1 MKPTLVRNPIW
12 LALVIGMVL
21 VGCEDD
27 PTGPSNTGAVN
38 ITDTGFDPEDIVVAA
53 GGTVT
58 WTWTGSLTHN
68 VTFAS
73 ASITDATDRTTGTF
87 SATMPTTP
95 GVYTY
100 QCTNHPIAMNGS
112 VEVQ

>member
-1 MKPTLVRNPIW
+1 MW

-27 PTGPSNTGAVN
+27 PTGPSATGAV
-38 ITDTGFDPEDIVVAA
+38 TVRDFEFDPDDIVVAA

-58 WTWTGSLTHN
+58 WTWAAGITEAHN

-73 ASITDATDRTTGTF
+73 ASITDSGSQLTGTF